1 MDFLVNAVK
10 AYFDRSW
17 SRKDMMS
24 LAPIPQNDRTS
35 LNRVYL
41 TLYWAMMCSSYGSF
55 LHLFWELGGLL
66 PVFLTVASVLRLH
79 FTSPERVM
87 KRVSLL
93 MISAFFFGASVVPF
107 TKYFFT
113 TDQIIGF
120 FVGAAISIGGF
131 LYLAMKTGE
140 RSIIYLG
147 CLTLACFLM
156 FSSIIVN
163 DLFSSFIDSHT
174 AHLMLKVATMQTL
187 FIGYFVLYSQEI
199 LYDARFGNI
208 NAVNRTLTIF
218 FHLPAVVIHAT
229 RLCLRVKTQRRPTH
243 RIVLKVH
250 HRINRKQ
257 NADGEL

>member
-35 LNRVYL
+35 LNR
-41 TLYWAMMCSSYGSF
+41 
-55 LHLFWELGGLL
+55 
-66 PVFLTVASVLRLH
+66 
-79 FTSPERVM
+79 
-87 KRVSLL
+87 
-93 MISAFFFGASVVPF
+93 
-107 TKYFFT
+107 
-113 TDQIIGF
+113 
-120 FVGAAISIGGF
+120 
-131 LYLAMKTGE
+131 
-140 RSIIYLG
+140 
-147 CLTLACFLM
+147 
-156 FSSIIVN
+156 
-163 DLFSSFIDSHT
+163 
-174 AHLMLKVATMQTL
+174 TL

-243 RIVLKVH
+243 RIVLKVR

>member
-35 LNRVYL
+35 LNRLWILLALVL
-41 TLYWAMMCSSYGSF
+41 GIGGTVTSLFNCSKCTQASLYIPRES
-55 LHLFWELGGLL
+55 
-66 PVFLTVASVLRLH
+66 
-79 FTSPERVM
+79 
-87 KRVSLL
+87 
-93 MISAFFFGASVVPF
+93 
-107 TKYFFT
+107 
-113 TDQIIGF
+113 
-120 FVGAAISIGGF
+120 GAAISIGGF

>member
-24 LAPIPQNDRTS
+24 LAPIPQNDSTS

-55 LHLFWELGGLL
+55 LHLFWELGDITSL
-66 PVFLTVASVLRLH
+66 FNCSKCTQASLYIPRE
-79 FTSPERVM
+79 S
-87 KRVSLL
+87 
-93 MISAFFFGASVVPF
+93 GAS
-107 TKYFFT
+107 
-113 TDQIIGF
+113 
-120 FVGAAISIGGF
+120 ISIGSF

-229 RLCLRVKTQRRPTH
+229 RLCLRVKLSEAPH
-243 RIVLKVH
+243 I
-250 HRINRKQ
+250 
-257 NADGEL
+257 ELY